1 MKNRFL
7 AAALTAAMIG
17 GAAAAPAFAQAAQ
30 QQDPAMQQQ
39 PAAPDP
45 ASITDEQ
52 IGSFV
57 QATENINGVIEEYQ
71 PQVEQALAYDIH
83 GLSYSNLF
91 NLGCRVSTC
100 SVVLLVLIA
109 ITAAIA
115 FLSDPLN
122 NLLAAGLL
130 FLLPAGIMYCCYV

>member
-71 PQVEQALAYDIH
+71 PQVEQADEEQSMELQRQAQERMVVVVEETGLTVDEYNGIAAAAQSDQDLAQRIR
-83 GLSYSNLF
+83 SE
-91 NLGCRVSTC
+91 
-100 SVVLLVLIA
+100 
-109 ITAAIA
+109 
-115 FLSDPLN
+115 
-122 NLLAAGLL
+122 AGVEE
-130 FLLPAGIMYCCYV
+130 PAPQQ

>member
-7 AAALTAAMIG
+7 TAALTAAMIG
-17 GAAAAPAFAQAAQ
+17 GAAAAPAFAQDPAQQQ

-57 QATENINGVIEEYQ
+57 AATENINGVIEEYQ
-71 PQVEQALAYDIH
+71 PQVEQADEEQAMQLQQEAQEQMVVVVEETGLTVDEYNGIAAAAQSDQSLAERIR
-83 GLSYSNLF
+83 SE
-91 NLGCRVSTC
+91 
-100 SVVLLVLIA
+100 
-109 ITAAIA
+109 
-115 FLSDPLN
+115 
-122 NLLAAGLL
+122 AGVEEGEM
-130 FLLPAGIMYCCYV
+130 PQ